1 MDRILS
7 RVDVEWESGMG
18 SSSWDRGLVVEVLI
32 PSELSTTGISHVR
45 DCGAMDM
52 AISPCRG
59 H

>member
-18 SSSWDRGLVVEVLI
+18 SSSWDRGLDVEVLI
-32 PSELSTTGISHVR
+32 SSELSTTGISVVR
-45 DCGAMDM
+45 GCEAMDM

-59 H
+59 Y

>member
-7 RVDVEWESGMG
+7 RVDVERERGMG

-45 DCGAMDM
+45 DCGAMDI

-59 H
+59 Y

>member
-18 SSSWDRGLVVEVLI
+18 SFSGVGLVIEVLI
-32 PSELSTTGISHVR
+32 SSELSTTGISQVR
-45 DCGAMDM
+45 GCEAMDM

-59 H
+59 Y